1 VKLCDRCLKIL
12 ILQVWF
18 QDYLK
23 ELGMEEELYWASPN
37 SCIKILHTKS
47 EARISE

>member
-1 VKLCDRCLKIL
+1 VTGDLKIL

-23 ELGMEEELYWASPN
+23 ELGTEEGLYLASPN
-37 SCIKILHTKS
+37 LYITILCTKS
-47 EARISE
+47 EAKISE

>member
-1 VKLCDRCLKIL
+1 VTGDLKIL

-23 ELGMEEELYWASPN
+23 ELGTEEEL
-37 SCIKILHTKS
+37 
-47 EARISE
+47 

>member
-1 VKLCDRCLKIL
+1 VTGDLKIL

-23 ELGMEEELYWASPN
+23 ELGTEEEFYWASPN
-37 SCIKILHTKS
+37 SYITILHTKS
-47 EARISE
+47 EAKISE